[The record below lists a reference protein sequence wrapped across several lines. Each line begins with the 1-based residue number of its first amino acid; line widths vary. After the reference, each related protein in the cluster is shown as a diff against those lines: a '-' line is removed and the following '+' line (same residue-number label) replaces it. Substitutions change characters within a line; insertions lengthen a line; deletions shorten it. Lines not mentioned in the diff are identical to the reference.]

1 MKLILRFLRPHWK
14 LTLLT
19 VVLLVVEITGGLFIP
34 TLVAEMLNLGTS
46 GATFEAV
53 WHTGVKMARGI
64 PGRGR
69 VRRPGRLRLRH
80 PLRPG
85 GQGNAPGHLRQI
97 PGPVHL

>member
-53 WHTGVKMARGI
+53 WHTGVKMAVVALGA
-64 PGRGR
+64 
-69 VRRPGRLRLRH
+69 
-80 PLRPG
+80 G
-85 GQGNAPGHLRQI
+85 GCAVLGGYACATLSAQVG
-97 PGPVHL
+97 